1 MDAVG
6 VYCHKHPINVK
17 IMKKVSYVFLADG
30 FEEVEALTPVD
41 VLRRGECT
49 VVTVSVTG
57 RREVTGSH
65 GIPVVADA
73 LFEDLS
79 FDDAQWLILPGGMPG
94 AKSLYEFEPLQE
106 LLKKQAA
113 SKDGRIAAICAS
125 PGVVLGQLGLL
136 KGETATCYP
145 GFEGMMDGAKVSDRR
160 VVVSGKYVLGAGPA
174 LAMKWALMI
183 LAETKGV
190 NVSDTV
196 ANGMLFYAKNRYD
209 VENYFG

>member
-106 LLKKQAA
+106 LLKKRQLQKMDALRL
-113 SKDGRIAAICAS
+113 SVHPPEWCLVSSDCLRVRPQPVI
-125 PGVVLGQLGLL
+125 PVLRG
-136 KGETATCYP
+136 
-145 GFEGMMDGAKVSDRR
+145 
-160 VVVSGKYVLGAGPA
+160 
-174 LAMKWALMI
+174 
-183 LAETKGV
+183 
-190 NVSDTV
+190 
-196 ANGMLFYAKNRYD
+196 
-209 VENYFG
+209 

>member
-1 MDAVG
+1 M
-6 VYCHKHPINVK
+6 
-17 IMKKVSYVFLADG
+17 KVSYVFLADG

-41 VLRRGECT
+41 VLRRGEMK

-73 LFEDLS
+73 LF
-79 FDDAQWLILPGGMPG
+79 DDVDFSDAEWLILPGGMPG
-94 AKSLYEFEPLQE
+94 AKSLYEYAPLQQ
-106 LLKKQAA
+106 LLRAQAA
-113 SKDGRIAAICAS
+113 SPAGRIAAICAS
-125 PGVVLGQLGLL
+125 PGVVLGQMGLL

-145 GFEGMMDGAKVSDRR
+145 GFEDMMEGATVSDRR
-160 VVVSGKYVLGAGPA
+160 VVVSGRFVLGAGPA

-183 LAETKGV
+183 LAESRGV
-190 NVSDTV
+190 NVSDQV

-209 VENYFG
+209 VDNYFG